1 MSEPILENSTS
12 VEVIRPKPL
21 SPRPQQTINLIAAEE
36 IAGQQIDIGR
46 LLKRYTWLVLCCA
59 LLGSIGGF
67 ISVILST
74 PMYRSR
80 LLLDVQPPRSLQQ
93 DTSKQSDNLQT
104 QILMIRSGGF
114 LNRVAERIQSE
125 TLPVAPIR
133 NDFFTKLRTKVRP
146 EMRNSAQLMSDGVQS
161 AAESIAVRPVNGTT
175 LLEISCESI
184 HPEIAASFV
193 NTVGSEFI
201 DQNLQGRALDAQRMS
216 QWLAAQVEETKSKL
230 REAED
235 KLQEYV
241 RNSNNLFAAQETTL
255 ADTSVRGYQT
265 ELTAAQADRIGKQS
279 QYEAVLKATPEEALN
294 LLNGEAFQGMR
305 NKLNDLKQQRLLLT
319 ARFTPQHPKV
329 QQLQLQIE
337 DTQQQVHKETQLA
350 LERMRAE
357 LESSRRK
364 EKLLAGAYAGAA
376 SQVTAQAGQAAQY
389 SALRRELDILRQT
402 YSQILMQASQTSIS
416 NALPQNNMR
425 VVDAAI
431 AANEPL
437 KPKPLLNIGFGIM
450 AGIGLSAG
458 IVFLRERMDRSMK
471 RPGSA
476 RELLNVREL
485 GVIPSIGASAAPRSS
500 GVRVRIALK
509 GKAFLH
515 KALQNKNPLE
525 SPELIGWQQKSYL
538 AESFRHVAASLM
550 RDQSAGRP
558 PHVVLVTSPNAAEG
572 KTMVC
577 ANLGIS
583 LAETGRR
590 VLIIDAD
597 FRRPRMHSILN
608 LENRNS
614 GFGDILAKVC
624 AGQEPDLAS
633 AIQETPFQ
641 GLSVLV
647 SGPEQRDLPK
657 LLHSAELA
665 RLLDRLRASYDMI
678 LIDAPPVLQ
687 IVDARIMNRLS
698 DGVVLVLR
706 SGITDRRN
714 ALEAY
719 RYLHEDGAYI
729 YGTILN
735 DWQSSR
741 KKVDD
746 YYNYVRKA
754 EHPIRQS
761 SDRTQDS

>member
-1 MSEPILENSTS
+1 M
-12 VEVIRPKPL
+12 EVIRPRPL
-21 SPRPQQTINLIAAEE
+21 LSRPQQTINLIAAEE

-59 LLGSIGGF
+59 LLGAIGGF

-93 DTSKQSDNLQT
+93 DSSKQSDTLQT
-104 QILMIRSGGF
+104 QMLMIRSGGF
-114 LNRVAERIQSE
+114 LRRVAERIQSE

-146 EMRNSAQLMSDGVQS
+146 EMRNSGQLMSDGVQS
-161 AAESIAVRPVNGTT
+161 AAESLAVRPVNGTT

-255 ADTSVRGYQT
+255 ADTSVRSYQA
-265 ELTAAQADRIGKQS
+265 ELAAAQSDRIGKQS
-279 QYEAVLKATPEEALN
+279 QFEAVLRATPEEALN
-294 LLNGEAFQGMR
+294 LLNGEAFQSMR

-319 ARFTPQHPKV
+319 ARFTAQHPKV
-329 QQLQLQIE
+329 QQLDLQIE
-337 DTQQQVHKETQLA
+337 ATQQQVRKETEIA
-350 LERMRAE
+350 MEKMRSE
-357 LESSRRK
+357 LESSKRR

-389 SALRRELDILRQT
+389 SALRREVDILRQT

-425 VVDAAI
+425 VVDAAT
-431 AANEPL
+431 AATEPL
-437 KPKPLLNIGFGIM
+437 RPKPLLNLAFGVM
-450 AGIGLSAG
+450 AGIGFSAG
-458 IVFLRERMDRSMK
+458 IIFLRERMDRSMK

-476 RELLNVREL
+476 RELLSIREL
-485 GVIPSIGASAAPRSS
+485 GVIPSIGTSGAPRPA
-500 GVRVRIALK
+500 GLRVRITLKSRALLRK
-509 GKAFLH
+509 TF
-515 KALQNKNPLE
+515 QSKNPLE
-525 SPELIGWQQKSYL
+525 SPELIGWQQKSFL
-538 AESFRHVAASLM
+538 AESFRHVVASLM
-550 RDQSAGRP
+550 RDQSANRP
-558 PHVVLVTSPNAAEG
+558 PQVVLVTSPNSAEG

-597 FRRPRMHSILN
+597 FRRPRMHSLFN
-608 LENRNS
+608 LENGNS
-614 GFGDILAKVC
+614 GFGDLLAKICEGREV
-624 AGQEPDLAS
+624 DLS
-633 AIQETPFQ
+633 ATIQETPFQ

-647 SGPEQRDLPK
+647 SGPEQADLPK
-657 LLHSAELA
+657 LLHSSELTQ
-665 RLLDRLRASYDMI
+665 LLTQLRNTYDMI

-698 DGVVLVLR
+698 DGVVLILR
-706 SGITDRRN
+706 SGVTDRRN

-719 RYLHEDGAYI
+719 RYLHEDGAHI
-729 YGTILN
+729 YGAILN

-754 EHPIRQS
+754 ENPLRHSGERS
-761 SDRTQDS
+761 QDS